1 MRAHRRLILV
11 LGFAGL
17 VLLVVLFYAATSAPS
32 VSLAVSFAG
41 ITNDAAGTPMTIFSI
56 TNRGVAKVVIWGYY
70 GIDAKQQFAVRHRTI
85 FSEHYSFLAPGQ
97 SQTATVYAP
106 ETRGSWKVSIGYGSY
121 NLQCRWG
128 LFAAH
133 LPSRVLDAI
142 PERFRDVPKNV
153 VFSDW
158 IE

>member
-1 MRAHRRLILV
+1 MPRHRHHRSV
-11 LGFAGL
+11 LQF
-17 VLLVVLFYAATSAPS
+17 V
-32 VSLAVSFAG
+32 G

-121 NLQCRWG
+121 NLQCRWVVCDYFVASSISLSIVHVSVASFKPTAG
-128 LFAAH
+128 VQ
-133 LPSRVLDAI
+133 PSVL
-142 PERFRDVPKNV
+142 
-153 VFSDW
+153 
-158 IE
+158 